1 MKRFLE
7 KATVVIENAPLTLG
21 SFSLTFLALI
31 IARLTVENTLGY
43 FQEQTLFFF
52 FFEFTH
58 TFLFFL
64 CSFIL
69 LLPAVRLA
77 GESSL
82 KKAANVLLF
91 GFLIILTPPIIDR
104 LIMGAGNYWSFY
116 QFDSLKG
123 LFLRFFTLFG
133 DSPDIGI
140 TYGVRVEVVLVT
152 ILLGCYA
159 YLKTARLKTAF
170 LTSLLTYTILFILGT
185 FPAWLTFGILG
196 LQKGLLAIGS
206 NDVAAL
212 FLTPET
218 ILARH
223 LDDFHA
229 VLNFKMT
236 LVYGV
241 LASLLA
247 GLLLFKEFPH
257 YFFALLKNARLPQ
270 VIYHGGLLL
279 LGILLA
285 LFFSHTTLPREFF
298 PMLSIIV
305 LLLSVEYAWLA
316 SVIVNDLY
324 DTAIDAITNPSRPLI
339 TAAISPRLYRTF
351 GVLFFSASLLLSG
364 SVSFAALFLLLAYQ
378 ALAWLYSAPPLRLKR
393 FPIIAT
399 LIAACSGLA
408 VLISGFLAVSS
419 QTGIHQLPVPLLVFL
434 FIAYTLTLPI
444 KDFKDIAGDQKDGVF
459 TLPVLLG
466 ETLAKQVT
474 GSALFL
480 LAMISP
486 IVLNARNLFLP
497 ALLYGG
503 FAFFG
508 IQKGN
513 GNEQSFFAY
522 RKLPLL
528 ILSLT
533 IFYGVVIVIF
543 LF

>member
-1 MKRFLE
+1 MKRILE
-7 KATVVIENAPLTLG
+7 KAIVVIENAPLTLG
-21 SFSLTFLALI
+21 SFALTFFALI
-31 IARLTVENTLGY
+31 IARLTVESTLGY
-43 FQEQTLFFF
+43 FQERSLFFF

-69 LLPAVRLA
+69 LLPIMRFA
-77 GESSL
+77 GAANF
-82 KKAANVLLF
+82 KKAVNVLLF
-91 GFLIILTPPIIDR
+91 GFLIILTPPIIDH
-104 LIMGAGNYWSFY
+104 LIMGNGYYWSFY
-116 QFDSLKG
+116 QFDSLSG
-123 LFLRFFTLFG
+123 LILRFFTLFG
-133 DSPDIGI
+133 DSPTIGI

-152 ILLGCYA
+152 ILLGGYA
-159 YLKTARLKTAF
+159 YLKTTRLHKAF
-170 LTSLLTYTILFILGT
+170 LTALLTYTILFILGT
-185 FPAWLTFGILG
+185 FPAWLTFGILS
-196 LQKGLLAIGS
+196 LQKSLFAIGS

-212 FLTPET
+212 FLAPET

-223 LDDFHA
+223 LDDFRS

-236 LVYGV
+236 LVYGAF
-241 LASLLA
+241 ASLLA
-247 GLLLFKEFPH
+247 GWLLFKEFPR
-257 YFFALLKNARLPQ
+257 YFSALLKNARLPQ

-279 LGILLA
+279 LGMLLA

-298 PMLSIIV
+298 PLLSIIV
-305 LLLSVEYAWLA
+305 LLFSVEYAWLA

-324 DTAIDAITNPSRPLI
+324 DTVIDAETNPSRPLI
-339 TAAISPRLYRTF
+339 TAAIPPQLYRTF
-351 GVLFFSASLLLSG
+351 GVLFFIASLLLAG

-378 ALAWLYSAPPLRLKR
+378 AMAWLYSAPPLRLKR

-399 LIAACSGLA
+399 LVAACSGLA

-419 QTGIHQLPVPLLVFL
+419 QTGIRQLPLPLLVFL
-434 FIAYTLTLPI
+434 FIAYTLILPI
-444 KDFKDIAGDQKDGVF
+444 KDFKDIAGDRKDGVF

-486 IVLNARNLFLP
+486 FILNARNLFIP

-503 FAFFG
+503 LAFFS

-513 GNEQSFFAY
+513 SNEQSFFAY
-522 RKLPLL
+522 RKLPGL
-528 ILSLT
+528 ILGLT
-533 IFYGVVIVIF
+533 ILYGIVIVIF